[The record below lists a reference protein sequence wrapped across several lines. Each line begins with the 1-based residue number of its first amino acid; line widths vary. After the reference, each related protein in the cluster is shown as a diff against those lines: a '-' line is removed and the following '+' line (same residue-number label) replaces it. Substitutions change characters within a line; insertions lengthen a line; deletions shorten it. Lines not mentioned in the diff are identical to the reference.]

1 MSIILSDNHR
11 TLCNIIY
18 SRDSFTANEVLREY
32 RIARKSEIVD
42 ISTNVTT
49 HLNIL
54 VEFGA
59 IRKSGNRYIV
69 RSKKTRAKRFIRQYV
84 T

>member
-1 MSIILSDNHR
+1 MSTILSENHR

-32 RIARKSEIVD
+32 RKARKSDIVD
-42 ISTNVTT
+42 ISTNVKSY
-49 HLNIL
+49 LDIL

-59 IRKSGNRYIV
+59 IRKSGNKYIV
-69 RSKKTRAKRFIRQYV
+69 RSKKTRAKPVHTSIR
-84 T
+84 